1 MPYAIIGL
9 YETNEGFREELTR
22 DRYRSIIAAK
32 KTYILAV
39 GLEEKIKLLLD
50 NYEEFEAELLRL
62 ADDGKR
68 ILSPET
74 ALMDR
79 MQARIILNRRIV
91 NVLTACRLYLDQ
103 SDHAISQL
111 FDDRSDEV
119 NAAEERKSTAY
130 DNNPSYRFMEALRNH
145 VQHRGLL
152 VQCLSFRH
160 SYERDDVRFR
170 VEPRLKLSNL
180 EEDSKFK
187 RSIVDEIKAASA
199 KGLDSGEIDLHRP
212 IKEYVAAIL
221 SLHLANADAIAKG
234 CADRFSLYRS
244 VVKQY
249 QQHNGKKIVFP
260 RAVELDAQGRQITE
274 TFLLGNICEYYGKL
288 REEEPPLVKKL
299 RFED

>member
-1 MPYAIIGL
+1 M
-9 YETNEGFREELTR
+9 
-22 DRYRSIIAAK
+22 
-32 KTYILAV
+32 YILAV

-50 NYEEFEAELLRL
+50 NYEEFEAELVRL

-68 ILSPET
+68 ILSPAT

-79 MQARIILNRRIV
+79 MQARMILNRRIV

-103 SDHAISQL
+103 SEHAISEL

-119 NAAEERKSTAY
+119 NAAEERRSTAY

-160 SYERDDVRFR
+160 SYGGDDVRFR

-180 EEDSKFK
+180 
-187 RSIVDEIKAASA
+187 DEVKAASA
-199 KGLDSGEIDLHRP
+199 KGPDGGEIDLHRP
-212 IKEYVAAIL
+212 IREYVVAIL

-244 VVKQY
+244 VVQTIPTT
-249 QQHNGKKIVFP
+249 QWREIVFP
-260 RAVELDAQGRQITE
+260 RAVELDAQGRQIME
-274 TFLLGNICEYYGKL
+274 TFLSGNICEYL
-288 REEEPPLVKKL
+288 R
-299 RFED
+299 